1 MFFGNNA
8 GLGQSKPMG
17 QNEIWKQYSQ
27 RDVPLVPSPPLVVQ
41 DDSGR
46 YRLGINDDDSPGFET
61 RKFARDVWL
70 HRQTRHLPWAVR
82 T

>member
-1 MFFGNNA
+1 
-8 GLGQSKPMG
+8 
-17 QNEIWKQYSQ
+17 
-27 RDVPLVPSPPLVVQ
+27 VQ

-70 HRQTRHLPWAVR
+70 HRPTRHLPWAVR